1 MRLSELHTGEKGVI
15 VKVMGRGAFRKR
27 IIEMGFIRGK
37 EVDVI
42 QNAPLKDPIHYRVM
56 GYDVSLRRNDA
67 AMIEVISAAEYAK
80 VQASQ
85 EIEKRPADSYISPST
100 EDLQAIAINKGKT
113 INVALVGNPNCGK
126 TSLFN
131 FASGAHEHVG
141 NYSGV
146 TVDAKEGTFQQDG
159 YTFRIVDLPGT
170 YSLSAYTPEE
180 LYVRKHL
187 SEEQPDV
194 VINVIDASN
203 LERNLYLTCQLID
216 MDVRSVIALNMYDEL
231 ERQGNKFD
239 YDSLSRMIGTPI
251 VPTVSRSGFGIE
263 DLFKRVIKVYEEED
277 PVIRHIHINYGEVL
291 EKGITNVR
299 KAIKNNANIAKSL
312 SKRYLS
318 IKLLEGDPEIES
330 FIKTLPCAEI
340 ILQERDRN
348 VTQIEELLLE
358 DCETAFTNAR
368 YGFISGA
375 LRETFEQNKIKE
387 ATSTQIIDLFVTHKV
402 LGFPIFI
409 LFMWIMF
416 EATFR
421 LGEYPM
427 GWIEDLVGLIGNF
440 VRSHMSEGPLKDLL
454 VDGIIG
460 GVGGVIVFLPNIL
473 ILYLFISFME
483 DSGYMARAAFIMDKI
498 MHKMG
503 LHGKSFIPLVMGFGC
518 NVPAIMASRTIES
531 RNSRMIT
538 MLINP
543 LMSCSARL
551 PVYVLLTGAFFP
563 NNASF
568 VLLALYV
575 TGIILA
581 VIMAR
586 LFKRFLFN
594 EEDVPFVMELPPYRM
609 PTAKAIMIHMW
620 EKAKQYLHKMGGVI
634 LVASIIIWFLGYF
647 PRNTEI
653 GDVFDKQIAEVENAE
668 LDSAE
673 KTDTI
678 AELERLKNME
688 HQKSSYIGMIG
699 QTIQPVLNP
708 LGFDWKMS
716 VSLLTGMAAK
726 EVVVST
732 LSVLYTGEEEDSQ
745 ALSERLKQD
754 LDAEGDPVFT
764 PLIALSLML
773 FVLIYFPCIAT
784 ISAIVNESGSWKWG
798 IFVVIYTCV
807 LAWVVSFVVYQTGS
821 LIINLMS

>member
-427 GWIEDLVGLIGNF
+427 RWIEDLVGLIGNF

-673 KTDTI
+673 KADTI

-754 LDAEGDPVFT
+754 LDAEGNPVFT

-798 IFVVIYTCV
+798 IFVVIYTCM
-807 LAWVVSFVVYQTGS
+807 LAWVVSFIVYQTGS
-821 LIINLMS
+821 LIINLIN

>member
-80 VQASQ
+80 AQMSQ
-85 EIEKRPADSYISPST
+85 QSEERSADSYILPST
-100 EDLQAIAINKGKT
+100 EDLQARAIHKGKT

-180 LYVRKHL
+180 LYVRRHL

-194 VINVIDASN
+194 VINVLDASN

-231 ERQGNKFD
+231 ERSGNKFD
-239 YDSLSRMIGTPI
+239 YESLSRMIGTPI
-251 VPTVSRSGFGIE
+251 VPTISRTGFGIE

-299 KAIKNNANIAKSL
+299 HAIKHNGNVAKSL

-318 IKLLEGDPEIES
+318 IKLLEGDPEIER
-330 FIKTLPCAEI
+330 FIQTLSGSETI
-340 ILQERDRN
+340 IEERDRN
-348 VTQIEELLLE
+348 VVQIEELLLE
-358 DCETAFTNAR
+358 DSETAFTNAR

-375 LRETFEQNKIKE
+375 LRETYEQNKIKE

-421 LGEYPM
+421 LGAYPM
-427 GWIEDLVGLIGNF
+427 EWIENLVSWIGNF
-440 VRSHMSEGPLKDLL
+440 VRGNMSEGPLKDLL

-538 MLINP
+538 MLVNP

-551 PVYVLLTGAFFP
+551 PVYVLLAGAFFP

-568 VLLALYV
+568 ILLSLYVCGILLAV
-575 TGIILA
+575 
-581 VIMAR
+581 VMAR
-586 LFKRFLFN
+586 LFKRFLFK

-609 PTAKAIMIHMW
+609 PTAKSIMIHMW

-647 PRNTEI
+647 PRHSEM
-653 GDVFDKQIAEVENAE
+653 GDAFDKQIAEVENAE
-668 LDSAE
+668 LDSKE
-673 KTDTI
+673 KTETI

-688 HQKSSYIGMIG
+688 HQKNSYIGTIG
-699 QTIQPVLNP
+699 QTIQPVLHP

-732 LSVLYTGEEEDSQ
+732 LSVLYTGDEEDSQ
-745 ALSERLKQD
+745 VLSERIKQD
-754 LDAEGDPVFT
+754 LDKEGNPVFT

-798 IFVVIYTCV
+798 IFVIVYTCV
-807 LAWVVSFVVYQTGS
+807 LAWIVSFVVYQTGS
-821 LIINLMS
+821 LFINLIN